1 MKKTISLLLLL
12 SVFCCACSARGKA
25 DIEVPSEEVEYAF
38 KGDEPS
44 VNIEEEVEKPL
55 LPLYT
60 LQEPTGE
67 PVPLRESWGYVMQS
81 RLDEYNNSIPLTDV
95 CFFSA
100 EVNCYGE
107 LTGIPNRN
115 RINTG
120 KARCHL
126 VITCDSKS
134 LTHFILEPGST
145 VRKNLLKAI
154 VKAGA
159 PYDGVQIDFELV
171 PARDR
176 KNFITFCS
184 DLRYML

>member
-1 MKKTISLLLLL
+1 MTFITHFSRNFRLYLADILSMKKLISLLIIL

-25 DIEVPSEEVEYAF
+25 DIEVPTEEVEYAL

-44 VNIEEEVEKPL
+44 VTIAEAEEEKPL

-60 LQEPTGE
+60 LRQPEGK
-67 PVPLRESWGYVMQS
+67 PVQLRESWGYVMQS
-81 RLDEYNNSIPLTDV
+81 RLDEYDNSIPLTDV

-134 LTHFILEPGST
+134 SF
-145 VRKNLLKAI
+145 
-154 VKAGA
+154 
-159 PYDGVQIDFELV
+159 Y
-171 PARDR
+171 
-176 KNFITFCS
+176 
-184 DLRYML
+184 